1 MSWNESGDR
10 DDKGKKKDPWGNSEA
25 GPPNIDEALKQ
36 LQRKLRNLFG
46 GQESPSGPSG
56 PVGFKNGS
64 GQGSGRNISLGLIG
78 IALATVYIISGIYI
92 VGPAEEAVVLRL
104 GRYVATEKPGPH
116 WIAPFI
122 ETREIVNVQEVKTIE
137 RGGPMLTKDE
147 NIVNANIAV
156 QYRINNPKEFLFNI
170 VNPET
175 SLKQVADSALRAVV
189 AQSTLN
195 EVLTSGRSE
204 IGAEISKQVQQIL
217 NNYKAGIEIS
227 DLAMQQTKAPDAVKP
242 AFDDAIKAQQDE
254 ERLVNEAQAYA
265 HKIIPIAEGRAK
277 RTLEEAKA
285 YKQQVIL
292 GAEGKTEKFAKVL
305 PEYQRSP
312 KVTRERM
319 YIDTLQEVYAT
330 TPKILIDV
338 NSGNNLVYLPLD
350 KIMQQNKTAPIETPA
365 AKDEEENAAANN
377 ERNNQS
383 MVVPRRIEERSGYD
397 DVERPRGGA

>member
-10 DDKGKKKDPWGNSEA
+10 DDKGKKKDPWGNNEA

-56 PVGFKNGS
+56 PVSFKNGS
-64 GQGSGRNISLGLIG
+64 GQGSGRNISLGLIAL
-78 IALATVYIISGIYI
+78 ALATVYIISGIYI
-92 VGPAEEAVVLRL
+92 VGPAAEAVVLRL

-217 NNYKAGIEIS
+217 NNYKSGIEIS

-350 KIMQQNKTAPIETPA
+350 KIMQQSKPVSIETPA
-365 AKDEEENAAANN
+365 AKDEEENAAANI
-377 ERNNQS
+377 ERNNQN
-383 MVVPRRIEERSGYD
+383 MAAQRRIEERSGYD

>member
-10 DDKGKKKDPWGNSEA
+10 DDKGKKKDPWGNNEA

-56 PVGFKNGS
+56 PVSFKNGS
-64 GQGSGRNISLGLIG
+64 GQGSGRNISLGLIAL
-78 IALATVYIISGIYI
+78 ALATVYIISGIYI

-217 NNYKAGIEIS
+217 NNYKSGIEIS

-350 KIMQQNKTAPIETPA
+350 KIMQQSKPVSIETPA
-365 AKDEEENAAANN
+365 AKDEEENAAANI
-377 ERNNQS
+377 ERNNQN
-383 MVVPRRIEERSGYD
+383 MAAQRRIEERSGYD